1 MSKKRFA
8 PILPKETDM
17 SDVEKTQETTEATA
31 VQEQVV
37 IETEAA
43 TTDSSAEAVS
53 RIVEQAPATE
63 TEIAKPVIIEQAIVV
78 EKAPES
84 VAVPVQT
91 ASAYSSNLTQMLEHV
106 KQTNNPAVINYVNEL
121 LDYSVKMAPS
131 QTMTR
136 EQGAANQ
143 AALFNTMISII
154 DHSGKDF
161 RIAYSAMLSIFN
173 EYKKG
178 AFNGA
183 YVLRFMEEVSLNK
196 NKRTAFIKLINLI
209 SMTADSKTR
218 KEALKHIDLKRELVG
233 SISDEGKMRITAFYM
248 A

>member
-1 MSKKRFA
+1 MSKKRFV
-8 PILPKETDM
+8 PILPKETYM
-17 SDVEKTQETTEATA
+17 SDVEKTPDTIEASG
-31 VQEQVV
+31 VQEQV
-37 IETEAA
+37 A
-43 TTDSSAEAVS
+43 SAEAAIEV
-53 RIVEQAPATE
+53 VEQRPVNTPE
-63 TEIAKPVIIEQAIVV
+63 PEVAKPAIIEQAIVV
-78 EKAPES
+78 EKAPEP
-84 VAVPVQT
+84 VATSAQT
-91 ASAYSSNLTQMLEHV
+91 GPAYSSNLTQMLEHV

-136 EQGAANQ
+136 EQGAVNQ
-143 AALFNTMISII
+143 AALFNTIISII